1 MYINDLPAIAKHCSI
16 QLYADY
22 TLLYFSSK
30 CVDTIETK
38 LSEDLEQMISWLSS
52 NYLFLNDKKS
62 KIMLIGTIQRLSST
76 ASFAIKANDKVLER
90 VYSFKYLGVVLDP
103 CLS

>member
-16 QLYADY
+16 QLYADD

-38 LSEDLEQMISWLSS
+38 LSEDLEQIISWFLLLSLLS
-52 NYLFLNDKKS
+52 VS
-62 KIMLIGTIQRLSST
+62 KLQ
-76 ASFAIKANDKVLER
+76 KV
-90 VYSFKYLGVVLDP
+90 
-103 CLS
+103 